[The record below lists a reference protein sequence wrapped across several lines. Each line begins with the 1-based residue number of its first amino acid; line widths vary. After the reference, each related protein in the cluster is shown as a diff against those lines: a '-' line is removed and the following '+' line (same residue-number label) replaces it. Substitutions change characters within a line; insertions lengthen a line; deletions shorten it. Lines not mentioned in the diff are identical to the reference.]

1 MNDTTPAR
9 AARTSH
15 TPGTVGTA
23 GPATERT
30 WLADVVVV
38 GARCAGA
45 ATAMLLADAGHD
57 VLLVD
62 RASFPSDTVSTHVIA
77 RTGMVQLNRWG
88 LLDALHDSGAPP
100 LTTVEIDAGDDLLVR
115 TIKDR
120 HGVDHLLAPRRIV
133 LDDILQ
139 DAARRS
145 GARVA
150 TGVSVDGVL
159 RDERGRVVGVR
170 AHDELGGIRILARHV
185 VGADGLGSRVARSVG
200 APLTLTRPTSG
211 AALYAYFAGDWPS
224 IEYHVGDHA
233 LSGVFPTHGG
243 QACVWVCTPEEVAR
257 RHQRRGPRE
266 SVLTDLVAEL
276 TPRLRDRV
284 RAADQT
290 SPVRGMLRMPNH
302 FRQAAGPGWA
312 LVGDA
317 GYHRDAITGYG
328 ISDAFRDAELLA
340 TALDAAL
347 RDPADETAPLTAY
360 GRDRDRMARP
370 VFDITNELATF
381 PGADRFVEL
390 QKQLARVIDDQA
402 GELAARP
409 SPARAA
415 VA

>member
-9 AARTSH
+9 
-15 TPGTVGTA
+15 PG
-23 GPATERT
+23 TERT

-57 VLLVD
+57 VLVVD

-77 RTGMVQLNRWG
+77 RSGMVQLNRWG
-88 LLDALHDSGAPP
+88 LLGALRGSGAPP
-100 LTTVEIDAGDDLLVR
+100 LTTVEIDTGDDLLVR

-133 LDDILQ
+133 LDGILQ
-139 DAARRS
+139 DAARES
-145 GARVA
+145 GARIE

-170 AHDELGGIRILARHV
+170 AHDARGGIRILARHV

-200 APLTLTRPTSG
+200 APLTLERPTSG
-211 AALYAYFAGDWPS
+211 AALYAYFAGHWPS

-243 QACVWVCTPEEVAR
+243 EACVWVCAPEEVAR
-257 RHQRRGPRE
+257 RHQRRGPRGD
-266 SVLTDLVAEL
+266 VLTGLVADL

-284 RAADQT
+284 FAADQT

-302 FRQAAGPGWA
+302 FRQASGPGWA

-347 RDPADETAPLTAY
+347 RDPAEETAALTAY

-370 VFDITNELATF
+370 VFDITCELASF
-381 PGADRFVEL
+381 PGPGRFVEL
-390 QKQLARVIDDQA
+390 QRQLAGVIDDQSA
-402 GELAARP
+402 ELAARP

>member
-1 MNDTTPAR
+1 MNDSSPAH
-9 AARTSH
+9 A
-15 TPGTVGTA
+15 GTH
-23 GPATERT
+23 RT

-57 VLLVD
+57 VLVVD
-62 RASFPSDTVSTHVIA
+62 RAGFPSDTVSTHVIA
-77 RTGMVQLNRWG
+77 RSGMVQLNRWG
-88 LLDALHDSGAPP
+88 LLGALHDSGAPP
-100 LTTVEIDAGDDLLVR
+100 LTTVEIDTGDDVLVR
-115 TIKDR
+115 TVKDR

-139 DAARRS
+139 DTARRS
-145 GARVA
+145 GARIEA
-150 TGVSVDGVL
+150 GVSVDGVL
-159 RDERGRVVGVR
+159 KDATGRVVGLR
-170 AHDELGGIRILARHV
+170 AHDAGGGIRVLARHV

-200 APLTLTRPTSG
+200 APMTLERPTSG
-211 AALYAYFAGDWPS
+211 AALYAYFAGHWPS

-243 QACVWVCTPEEVAR
+243 EACVWVCTPEEVAR
-257 RHQRRGPRE
+257 RHQRHGPRAE
-266 SVLTDLVAEL
+266 VLTGLVARL
-276 TPRLRDRV
+276 TPNLRDRV
-284 RAADQT
+284 SAADQT

-347 RDPADETAPLTAY
+347 RDPAAEKAALTAY

-370 VFDITNELATF
+370 VFDITCELATF
-381 PGADRFVEL
+381 PGPERFVEL
-390 QKQLARVIDDQA
+390 QRQLARVIDDQSA
-402 GELAARP
+402 ELAARP

>member
-1 MNDTTPAR
+1 MNDSSPAR
-9 AARTSH
+9 A
-15 TPGTVGTA
+15 GTD
-23 GPATERT
+23 RT

-45 ATAMLLADAGHD
+45 ATAMLLADAGRD
-57 VLLVD
+57 VLVVD
-62 RASFPSDTVSTHVIA
+62 RAAFPSDTVSTHVIA
-77 RTGMVQLNRWG
+77 RSGMVQLNRWG
-88 LLDALHDSGAPP
+88 LLGALHDSGAPH
-100 LTTVEIDAGDDLLVR
+100 LTTVEIDTGDDVLVR

-145 GARVA
+145 GARIEA
-150 TGVSVDGVL
+150 GVSVDGVL
-159 RDERGRVVGVR
+159 KDPTGRVVGLR
-170 AHDELGGIRILARHV
+170 ARDARGGIQILARHV
-185 VGADGLGSRVARSVG
+185 VGADGLGSRIARSVG
-200 APLTLTRPTSG
+200 APMTQERPTSG

-243 QACVWVCTPEEVAR
+243 EACVWVCAPEEVAR
-257 RHQRRGPRE
+257 RHQRQAPRAE
-266 SVLTDLVAEL
+266 VLTSLVTRL
-276 TPRLRDRV
+276 TPNLRDRV
-284 RAADQT
+284 SAADQT

-347 RDPADETAPLTAY
+347 RDPADETVALTAY
-360 GRDRDRMARP
+360 GRDRGRMARP

-381 PGADRFVEL
+381 PGPERFVEL
-390 QKQLARVIDDQA
+390 QRQLARVIDDQSA
-402 GELAARP
+402 ELAARP